1 LLDDVIDSSD
11 AGLFIL
17 DSDFKV
23 VWVNQALERYFGLKR
38 AEVVGKN
45 KRQLIQEQIKYN
57 FEDPEGFAERVLAT
71 YDNNT
76 YVENFECHMLSGN
89 KREDRWLEHWSRPIR
104 SGLYSG
110 GRIELYYNIT
120 DQRHAEEAL
129 QKAHDELE
137 RRVEERTEE
146 LNIKTKSLEEINTAM
161 KVLLKKREEDKI
173 ELQDNILSNVKTLI
187 EPYVGKL
194 KRSSLPQGQ
203 KTLISILESNLNE
216 IVSPFTRKLSSKY
229 LNLSPSEIQVA
240 NLVKYGKTNKE
251 ISEMLNVT
259 QRTIAFHRENIRKKL
274 DLTNQKTNLKT
285 YLMSLD

>member
-1 LLDDVIDSSD
+1 
-11 AGLFIL
+11 
-17 DSDFKV
+17 
-23 VWVNQALERYFGLKR
+23 
-38 AEVVGKN
+38 
-45 KRQLIQEQIKYN
+45 
-57 FEDPEGFAERVLAT
+57 
-71 YDNNT
+71 
-76 YVENFECHMLSGN
+76 
-89 KREDRWLEHWSRPIR
+89 
-104 SGLYSG
+104 
-110 GRIELYYNIT
+110 
-120 DQRHAEEAL
+120 
-129 QKAHDELE
+129 
-137 RRVEERTEE
+137 
-146 LNIKTKSLEEINTAM
+146 M